1 LASGGAALS
10 LEQEGRGLVQRL
22 GGRWEA
28 DGGMCRCPA
37 HDDRTPSLSVR
48 PGRTRLLFH
57 CFAGC
62 DSSDV
67 LRALESGG
75 LLRAGAAGAAVPAR
89 TARDRSAAALRIW
102 SEARSIRGT
111 PAEHYLAGRGLR
123 TDSPQLRFH
132 ARTPFGCGRS
142 AEHRPALIAA
152 VHDEAG
158 LVAIQRTFIDNRA
171 SGVARGRR
179 CSLGRLGSGAVR
191 LGGVSPVLGLA
202 EGIETALSASA
213 LFEVPCW
220 ASLGGGRFGSIAL
233 PATIERLLLFLD
245 NDSAGRRS
253 EALARSAFPRVEIEA
268 FYPEASDADW
278 NDVLRTGACPATHGI
293 AAAARLSR

>member
-1 LASGGAALS
+1 LASGGPALS
-10 LEQEGRGLVQRL
+10 LEEEGRGVVQRL
-22 GGRWEA
+22 GGRWGA

-37 HDDRTPSLSVR
+37 HNDRTPSLSVR
-48 PGRTRLLFH
+48 PGRSRLLFH

-132 ARTPFGCGRS
+132 ARTPFGPERS
-142 AEHRPALIAA
+142 VEYRPALIAA
-152 VHDEAG
+152 VRDEAG
-158 LVAIQRTFIDNRA
+158 LVAIQRTFIDNRS
-171 SGVARGRR
+171 SGLARGRR

-191 LGGVSPVLGLA
+191 LGGVSQILGLA

-213 LFEVPCW
+213 QFEVPCW
-220 ASLGGGRFGSIAL
+220 ATLGSGRFGSIAL

-245 NDSAGRRS
+245 NDPAGRRS
-253 EALARSAFPRVEIEA
+253 EALARSAFAGLKIEA
-268 FYPEASDADW
+268 FYPEVSGADW
-278 NDVLRTGACPATHGI
+278 NDMLRTGACPRAHDAAT
-293 AAAARLSR
+293 AAGLPR

>member
-1 LASGGAALS
+1 LASGGSALS
-10 LEQEGRGLVQRL
+10 PEEEGRGLVQRL
-22 GGRWEA
+22 GGRWGA

-48 PGRTRLLFH
+48 PGRSRLLFH

-67 LRALESGG
+67 LRALELGG
-75 LLRAGAAGAAVPAR
+75 LLQAGAAGAAVPAR

-111 PAEHYLAGRGLR
+111 PAERYLAGRGLCA
-123 TDSPQLRFH
+123 DSPQLRYH
-132 ARTPFGCGRS
+132 ARAPFGPERS
-142 AEHRPALIAA
+142 VEYRPALIAA
-152 VHDEAG
+152 VRDETG
-158 LVAIQRTFIDNRA
+158 LVAIQRTFIDNRE

-191 LGGVSPVLGLA
+191 LGGLSPVLGLA

-213 LFEVPCW
+213 LFHVPCW
-220 ASLGGGRFGSIAL
+220 ASLGGARFGSIAL

-245 NDSAGRRS
+245 NDPAGRRS
-253 EALARSAFPRVEIEA
+253 EALARSAFPRVKIEA
-268 FYPEASDADW
+268 FYPEASGADW
-278 NDVLRTGACPATHGI
+278 NDVLRASACPPAHGT
-293 AAAARLSR
+293 AAAARLSP